1 MKKDSVRHMNNL
13 FRKVQLFSTL
23 TDAELDNIRGK
34 MQVRKF
40 RKNKVILYEENTN
53 KVMYVILDGKVKVIQ
68 TRGEGKEIILAI
80 HGAGDFF
87 GEISLIDSK
96 TVPAVVMAME
106 DSVVTIISKGVFF
119 SLLYKQSKVLDNLL
133 QILCSRLRH
142 SWGRIQILSC
152 NNATQRI
159 RMLLVQLANEHG
171 KSTEEGIFLGIRLT
185 HQDIADMTGVARE
198 TATRIIDK
206 LRREGVIKV
215 ARNKFIFLT
224 HDMLE
229 KDAMM

>member
-1 MKKDSVRHMNNL
+1 MNNL

-119 SLLYKQSKVLDNLL
+119 SL
-133 QILCSRLRH
+133 
-142 SWGRIQILSC
+142 
-152 NNATQRI
+152 